1 MNSRKLL
8 VRIRKGDVKNIAFTD
23 FVRLVE
29 TFGFA
34 ELRSAGSH
42 HLFAHEGIPELLNL
56 QSVQGEAKPYQARQF
71 LALVEQYHL
80 ETSQ

>member
-8 VRIRKGDVKNIAFTD
+8 GRILKGEVKNIAFTD
-23 FVRLVE
+23 FVGLVE
-29 TFGFA
+29 TFGFV

-42 HLFAHEGIPELLNL
+42 HLFAHRGIPELLNL
-56 QSVQGEAKPYQARQF
+56 QRVKGEAKPYQVRQF
-71 LALVEQYHL
+71 LALIEQYHL